1 MFRQDMLLN
10 FYVLKHQTTFCFFE
24 RSCEKMGNVI
34 YLNLEQ
40 LSKLSG
46 DETKKIMNYEHF
58 FTYKDIIISLLIF
71 FGLLYVIR
79 LESVT
84 KYFSLVIVAIV
95 WFNPILVQLFDKH
108 TITVSIVVTQ
118 MVMHFLFIP
127 LFLLTLLIISITEKE
142 DRLFCLP
149 IIFSV
154 FLVCSKATWLYE
166 YNLLFRVVDIW
177 MILMIL
183 FVRIKNINPE
193 QLH

>member
-1 MFRQDMLLN
+1 
-10 FYVLKHQTTFCFFE
+10 
-24 RSCEKMGNVI
+24 
-34 YLNLEQ
+34 
-40 LSKLSG
+40 
-46 DETKKIMNYEHF
+46 MNYEHF
-58 FTYKDIIISLLIF
+58 FNYKDIIISLLIF

-154 FLVCSKATWLYE
+154 FLVCSQATLLY
-166 YNLLFRVVDIW
+166 
-177 MILMIL
+177 
-183 FVRIKNINPE
+183 
-193 QLH
+193 

>member
-1 MFRQDMLLN
+1 
-10 FYVLKHQTTFCFFE
+10 
-24 RSCEKMGNVI
+24 
-34 YLNLEQ
+34 
-40 LSKLSG
+40 
-46 DETKKIMNYEHF
+46 MNYEHF

-149 IIFSV
+149 VIFSV
-154 FLVCSKATWLYE
+154 FLVCSQATWLYE

-193 QLH
+193 

>member
-1 MFRQDMLLN
+1 
-10 FYVLKHQTTFCFFE
+10 
-24 RSCEKMGNVI
+24 
-34 YLNLEQ
+34 
-40 LSKLSG
+40 
-46 DETKKIMNYEHF
+46 MNYEHF

-154 FLVCSKATWLYE
+154 FLVCSQATWLYE
-166 YNLLFRVVDIW
+166 YNLLFRGVDIW

-193 QLH
+193 

>member
-1 MFRQDMLLN
+1 
-10 FYVLKHQTTFCFFE
+10 
-24 RSCEKMGNVI
+24 
-34 YLNLEQ
+34 
-40 LSKLSG
+40 
-46 DETKKIMNYEHF
+46 MNYEHF

-154 FLVCSKATWLYE
+154 FLVCSQATWLYE

-193 QLH
+193 

>member
-1 MFRQDMLLN
+1 
-10 FYVLKHQTTFCFFE
+10 
-24 RSCEKMGNVI
+24 
-34 YLNLEQ
+34 
-40 LSKLSG
+40 
-46 DETKKIMNYEHF
+46 MNYEHF

-127 LFLLTLLIISITEKE
+127 LLLLTLFIISITETE

-154 FLVCSKATWLYE
+154 FLVCSQATWLYE

-193 QLH
+193 

>member
-1 MFRQDMLLN
+1 
-10 FYVLKHQTTFCFFE
+10 
-24 RSCEKMGNVI
+24 
-34 YLNLEQ
+34 
-40 LSKLSG
+40 
-46 DETKKIMNYEHF
+46 MNYEHF

-154 FLVCSKATWLYE
+154 FLVCSQATWLYE

-177 MILMIL
+177 RILMIL

-193 QLH
+193 

>member
-1 MFRQDMLLN
+1 M
-10 FYVLKHQTTFCFFE
+10 T
-24 RSCEKMGNVI
+24 
-34 YLNLEQ
+34 
-40 LSKLSG
+40 
-46 DETKKIMNYEHF
+46 YEHF

-154 FLVCSKATWLYE
+154 FLVCSQATWLYE

-193 QLH
+193 

>member
-1 MFRQDMLLN
+1 
-10 FYVLKHQTTFCFFE
+10 
-24 RSCEKMGNVI
+24 
-34 YLNLEQ
+34 
-40 LSKLSG
+40 
-46 DETKKIMNYEHF
+46 MNYEHF

-79 LESVT
+79 MESVT

-95 WFNPILVQLFDKH
+95 WFNPRLVQLFDKH

-127 LFLLTLLIISITEKE
+127 LFLFTLLIISITEKE

-154 FLVCSKATWLYE
+154 FLVCSQATWLYE

-193 QLH
+193 

>member
-1 MFRQDMLLN
+1 
-10 FYVLKHQTTFCFFE
+10 
-24 RSCEKMGNVI
+24 
-34 YLNLEQ
+34 
-40 LSKLSG
+40 
-46 DETKKIMNYEHF
+46 MNYEHF

-154 FLVCSKATWLYE
+154 FLVCSQATWLYE

-183 FVRIKNINPE
+183 FVRIKNINSE
-193 QLH
+193 

>member
-1 MFRQDMLLN
+1 M
-10 FYVLKHQTTFCFFE
+10 
-24 RSCEKMGNVI
+24 
-34 YLNLEQ
+34 
-40 LSKLSG
+40 SG

-154 FLVCSKATWLYE
+154 FLVCSEATWLYE

-193 QLH
+193 

>member
-1 MFRQDMLLN
+1 
-10 FYVLKHQTTFCFFE
+10 
-24 RSCEKMGNVI
+24 
-34 YLNLEQ
+34 
-40 LSKLSG
+40 LSG
-46 DETKKIMNYEHF
+46 DETKEIMNYEHF

-154 FLVCSKATWLYE
+154 FLVCSQATWLYE

-193 QLH
+193 

>member
-1 MFRQDMLLN
+1 
-10 FYVLKHQTTFCFFE
+10 
-24 RSCEKMGNVI
+24 
-34 YLNLEQ
+34 
-40 LSKLSG
+40 
-46 DETKKIMNYEHF
+46 MNYEHF

-142 DRLFCLP
+142 DKLFCLP

-154 FLVCSKATWLYE
+154 FLVCSQATWLYE

-193 QLH
+193 

>member
-1 MFRQDMLLN
+1 
-10 FYVLKHQTTFCFFE
+10 
-24 RSCEKMGNVI
+24 
-34 YLNLEQ
+34 
-40 LSKLSG
+40 
-46 DETKKIMNYEHF
+46 MNYEHF

-149 IIFSV
+149 IIFLV
-154 FLVCSKATWLYE
+154 FLVCSQATWLYE

-193 QLH
+193 

>member
-1 MFRQDMLLN
+1 M
-10 FYVLKHQTTFCFFE
+10 
-24 RSCEKMGNVI
+24 
-34 YLNLEQ
+34 
-40 LSKLSG
+40 SG

-154 FLVCSKATWLYE
+154 FLVCSQATWLYE

-177 MILMIL
+177 RILMIL

-193 QLH
+193 

>member
-1 MFRQDMLLN
+1 
-10 FYVLKHQTTFCFFE
+10 
-24 RSCEKMGNVI
+24 
-34 YLNLEQ
+34 
-40 LSKLSG
+40 
-46 DETKKIMNYEHF
+46 MNYEHF
-58 FTYKDIIISLLIF
+58 FNYKDIIISLLIF

-154 FLVCSKATWLYE
+154 FLVCSQATWLYE

-193 QLH
+193 

>member
-1 MFRQDMLLN
+1 
-10 FYVLKHQTTFCFFE
+10 
-24 RSCEKMGNVI
+24 
-34 YLNLEQ
+34 
-40 LSKLSG
+40 LSG

-154 FLVCSKATWLYE
+154 FLVCSQATWLYE

-193 QLH
+193 

>member
-1 MFRQDMLLN
+1 
-10 FYVLKHQTTFCFFE
+10 
-24 RSCEKMGNVI
+24 
-34 YLNLEQ
+34 
-40 LSKLSG
+40 
-46 DETKKIMNYEHF
+46 MNYEHF

-154 FLVCSKATWLYE
+154 FLVCSQATWLYE
-166 YNLLFRVVDIW
+166 YNLLFRGVDVW

-193 QLH
+193 

>member
-1 MFRQDMLLN
+1 
-10 FYVLKHQTTFCFFE
+10 
-24 RSCEKMGNVI
+24 
-34 YLNLEQ
+34 
-40 LSKLSG
+40 
-46 DETKKIMNYEHF
+46 MNYEHF

-154 FLVCSKATWLYE
+154 FLVCSQATWLYE

-183 FVRIKNINPE
+183 SVRIKNINPE
-193 QLH
+193 

>member
-127 LFLLTLLIISITEKE
+127 LFINAINYFNNGKRRQVI
-142 DRLFCLP
+142 LP
-149 IIFSV
+149 THYIFSLSCL
-154 FLVCSKATWLYE
+154 FAS
-166 YNLLFRVVDIW
+166 NLAV
-177 MILMIL
+177 
-183 FVRIKNINPE
+183 
-193 QLH
+193 

>member
-1 MFRQDMLLN
+1 
-10 FYVLKHQTTFCFFE
+10 
-24 RSCEKMGNVI
+24 
-34 YLNLEQ
+34 
-40 LSKLSG
+40 
-46 DETKKIMNYEHF
+46 MNYEHF

-95 WFNPILVQLFDKH
+95 WFNPRLVQLFDKH

-142 DRLFCLP
+142 DRLFCHY
-149 IIFSV
+149 IFSLSCL
-154 FLVCSKATWLYE
+154 FAS
-166 YNLLFRVVDIW
+166 NLAV
-177 MILMIL
+177 
-183 FVRIKNINPE
+183 
-193 QLH
+193 

>member
-1 MFRQDMLLN
+1 
-10 FYVLKHQTTFCFFE
+10 
-24 RSCEKMGNVI
+24 
-34 YLNLEQ
+34 
-40 LSKLSG
+40 
-46 DETKKIMNYEHF
+46 MNYEHF

-95 WFNPILVQLFDKH
+95 WFNPMLVQLFDKH

-154 FLVCSKATWLYE
+154 FLVCSQATWLYE

-193 QLH
+193 

>member
-1 MFRQDMLLN
+1 
-10 FYVLKHQTTFCFFE
+10 
-24 RSCEKMGNVI
+24 
-34 YLNLEQ
+34 
-40 LSKLSG
+40 
-46 DETKKIMNYEHF
+46 MNI

-127 LFLLTLLIISITEKE
+127 LFLLTLLIISITEKKIGYFAYPLYFQSFLSV
-142 DRLFCLP
+142 RKQLGCMS
-149 IIFSV
+149 IIY
-154 FLVCSKATWLYE
+154 FLE
-166 YNLLFRVVDIW
+166 
-177 MILMIL
+177 
-183 FVRIKNINPE
+183 
-193 QLH
+193 

>member
-1 MFRQDMLLN
+1 M
-10 FYVLKHQTTFCFFE
+10 
-24 RSCEKMGNVI
+24 
-34 YLNLEQ
+34 
-40 LSKLSG
+40 SG
-46 DETKKIMNYEHF
+46 DETKEIMNYEHF

-71 FGLLYVIR
+71 FCLLYVIR

-154 FLVCSKATWLYE
+154 FLVCSQATWLYE

-193 QLH
+193 

>member
-1 MFRQDMLLN
+1 
-10 FYVLKHQTTFCFFE
+10 
-24 RSCEKMGNVI
+24 
-34 YLNLEQ
+34 
-40 LSKLSG
+40 LSG

-154 FLVCSKATWLYE
+154 FLVCSQATWLYE

-183 FVRIKNINPE
+183 QRKSLGHQSFWIFVPGLKMIKGGSRSNY
-193 QLH
+193 

>member
-1 MFRQDMLLN
+1 
-10 FYVLKHQTTFCFFE
+10 
-24 RSCEKMGNVI
+24 
-34 YLNLEQ
+34 
-40 LSKLSG
+40 
-46 DETKKIMNYEHF
+46 MNYEHF
-58 FTYKDIIISLLIF
+58 FTYKDIIISLLLF

-154 FLVCSKATWLYE
+154 FLVCSQATWLYE

-193 QLH
+193 

>member
-1 MFRQDMLLN
+1 M
-10 FYVLKHQTTFCFFE
+10 
-24 RSCEKMGNVI
+24 
-34 YLNLEQ
+34 
-40 LSKLSG
+40 SG

-154 FLVCSKATWLYE
+154 FLVCSQATWLYE

-183 FVRIKNINPE
+183 FIRIKNINPE
-193 QLH
+193 

>member
-46 DETKKIMNYEHF
+46 DETKEIMNYEHF

-71 FGLLYVIR
+71 FGLL
-79 LESVT
+79 
-84 KYFSLVIVAIV
+84 YFSLVIVAIV

-154 FLVCSKATWLYE
+154 FLVCSQATWLYE

>member
-1 MFRQDMLLN
+1 
-10 FYVLKHQTTFCFFE
+10 
-24 RSCEKMGNVI
+24 
-34 YLNLEQ
+34 
-40 LSKLSG
+40 
-46 DETKKIMNYEHF
+46 MNYEHF
-58 FTYKDIIISLLIF
+58 FTYRDIIISLLIF

-154 FLVCSKATWLYE
+154 FLVCSQATWLYE

-183 FVRIKNINPE
+183 FIRIKNINPE
-193 QLH
+193 

>member
-1 MFRQDMLLN
+1 
-10 FYVLKHQTTFCFFE
+10 
-24 RSCEKMGNVI
+24 
-34 YLNLEQ
+34 
-40 LSKLSG
+40 
-46 DETKKIMNYEHF
+46 MNYEHF

-79 LESVT
+79 LENVT

-154 FLVCSKATWLYE
+154 FLVCSQATWLYE

-193 QLH
+193 

>member
-1 MFRQDMLLN
+1 
-10 FYVLKHQTTFCFFE
+10 
-24 RSCEKMGNVI
+24 
-34 YLNLEQ
+34 
-40 LSKLSG
+40 
-46 DETKKIMNYEHF
+46 MNYEHF

-149 IIFSV
+149 IIFSI
-154 FLVCSKATWLYE
+154 FLVCSQATWLYE

-193 QLH
+193 